1 MAEAIAAHMINSR
14 RGSIPM
20 TVRSAGSA
28 AMDGAPASFETG
40 EALRSVGVRPVPH
53 RSRALS
59 KEMIADAE
67 IIFAMTPSHLDAIRS
82 IDPSAAG
89 KSALLDPVGDVP
101 DPIGMPQEVY
111 NQTAHR
117 LAELI
122 LDRLE
127 ELDA

>member
-1 MAEAIAAHMINSR
+1 
-14 RGSIPM
+14 
-20 TVRSAGSA
+20 
-28 AMDGAPASFETG
+28 MDGAPASFETG